1 MWRIALQRVAML
13 LLMMLCVALLG
24 FLVPMASGSD
34 PARTILM
41 AHGSDLALDEAQV
54 AALRQELG
62 LDEPLATQF
71 VIWLGNAVQGDFGN
85 SFASRQPVIDEIG
98 AALIVSATL
107 ALSALAIA
115 VAVALP
121 MGTIAAM
128 RPGGRVDGAV
138 TLVVQTFVAIPEYWL
153 APILILIFALHLG
166 VLPSSGW
173 FGPSSVILPAL
184 ALSIRPMA
192 YFTQVTRAAMIDVL
206 NAPYITAARA
216 RGLSMPQTVVRH
228 GVRNGSIP
236 VVTFF
241 SLWFASLLGGS
252 VVIEV
257 IFAIPGMGRL
267 FYEAVINKDIPL
279 LQGGFVAIVALAIT
293 INTLADIL
301 YIVINPS
308 LRGSNGR

>member
-173 FGPSSVILPAL
+173 FGPSSVVLPAL

-257 IFAIPGMGRL
+257 IFAVPGMGRL

-293 INTLADIL
+293 INTLADVL

>member
-153 APILILIFALHLG
+153 APILILVFALHLG

>member
-1 MWRIALQRVAML
+1 MWKIALQRVVML
-13 LLMMLCVALLG
+13 ALMMLLVSILA
-24 FLVPMASGSD
+24 FIVPMASGSD

-41 AHGSDLALDEAQV
+41 SHGGDLALDPAQV
-54 AALRQELG
+54 EALRRELG
-62 LDEPLATQF
+62 LDQPLAVQF
-71 VIWLGNAVQGDFGN
+71 LIWLGNALQGDFGN

-98 AALIVSATL
+98 RALTVSLTLAAAALAF
-107 ALSALAIA
+107 A

-128 RPGGRVDGAV
+128 RPGGRIDGAV
-138 TLVVQTFVAIPEYWL
+138 TLMVQTFVAIPEYWL
-153 APILILIFALHLG
+153 APILIVVFSLHLG
-166 VLPSSGW
+166 ILPSSGW

-192 YFTQVTRAAMIDVL
+192 YFTQVTRAAMMDVL
-206 NAPYITAARA
+206 EAAWITAARA

-228 GVRNGSIP
+228 GLRNGAIP

-267 FYEAVINKDIPL
+267 FFEAVINRDIPL
-279 LQGGFVAIVALAIT
+279 LQGGFVCIVALAVV
-293 INTLADIL
+293 INTIADLL
-301 YIVINPS
+301 YYVINPS
-308 LRGSNGR
+308 LRGSHAR

>member
-1 MWRIALQRVAML
+1 MWKIALQRLAML
-13 LLMMLCVALLG
+13 VLMMLTVSLMA

-34 PARTILM
+34 PARTILLS
-41 AHGSDLALDEAQV
+41 HGSDLALDPAQV
-54 AALRQELG
+54 EALRAELG
-62 LDEPLATQF
+62 LDEPLPTQF
-71 VIWLGNAVQGDFGN
+71 LIWLGNAVQGDFGN
-85 SFASRQPVIDEIG
+85 SFASRQPVIEEIG
-98 AALIVSATL
+98 RALLVSATL
-107 ALSALAIA
+107 ALTALAIA
-115 VAVALP
+115 VVVALP
-121 MGTIAAM
+121 IGTLAAS
-128 RPGGRVDGAV
+128 RPGGKVDGAV
-138 TLVVQTFVAIPEYWL
+138 TLMVQTFVAVPEYWL
-153 APILILIFALHLG
+153 APILILTFSLHLG

-206 NAPYITAARA
+206 NASYITAARA
-216 RGLSMPQTVVRH
+216 RGLSMPQTVLRH

-279 LQGGFVAIVALAIT
+279 LQGGFVAIVALAIA

-301 YIVINPS
+301 YVIINPS
-308 LRGSNGR
+308 LRGAHGR

>member
-54 AALRQELG
+54 AALRQQLG

-85 SFASRQPVIDEIG
+85 SFASRRPVIDEIG
-98 AALIVSATL
+98 AALVVSATL

-121 MGTIAAM
+121 MGTVAAM

-173 FGPSSVILPAL
+173 FGPSSVVLPAL

-257 IFAIPGMGRL
+257 IFAVPGMGRL

>member
-1 MWRIALQRVAML
+1 MWRIALQRLAML
-13 LLMMLCVALLG
+13 VLMMLCVSLLA

-34 PARTILM
+34 PARTILLS
-41 AHGSDLALDEAQV
+41 HGSDLALDPAQV
-54 AALRQELG
+54 AALRAELG
-62 LDEPLATQF
+62 LDEPLPTQF
-71 VIWLGNAVQGDFGN
+71 LIWLGNAIQGDFGN
-85 SFASRQPVIDEIG
+85 SFASRQPVIEEIG
-98 AALIVSATL
+98 RALLVSATL

-121 MGTIAAM
+121 LGTLAAM
-128 RPGGRVDGAV
+128 RPGGRMDGAV
-138 TLVVQTFVAIPEYWL
+138 TLLVQTFVAIPEYWL

-166 VLPSSGW
+166 MLPSSGW

-184 ALSIRPMA
+184 ALSIRPLA

-228 GVRNGSIP
+228 GLRNGSIP

-252 VVIEV
+252 VVIESV
-257 IFAIPGMGRL
+257 FALPGLGRL
-267 FYEAVINKDIPL
+267 AFEAVTQRDIPL
-279 LQGGFVAIVALAIT
+279 LLG
-293 INTLADIL
+293 
-301 YIVINPS
+301 IVIASAVLVIVVNLIVDLLYTRLDP
-308 LRGSNGR
+308 RIREDGAP